1 MQFDIYIGDIQRL
14 WLPKSGL
21 FMVELDLRR
30 LGVGPR
36 TFLISDHFLIDI
48 NAFYGIFNKCGE
60 MAELVMAPG

>member
-1 MQFDIYIGDIQRL
+1 
-14 WLPKSGL
+14 
-21 FMVELDLRR
+21 MVELDLRR